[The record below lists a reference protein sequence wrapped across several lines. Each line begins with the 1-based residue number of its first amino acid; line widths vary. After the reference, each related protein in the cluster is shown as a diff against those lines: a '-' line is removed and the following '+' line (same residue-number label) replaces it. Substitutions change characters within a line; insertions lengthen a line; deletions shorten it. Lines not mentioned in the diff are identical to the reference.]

1 MNTQIFTDGIR
12 QPEETYILPLGKRRT
27 IAQSIRCSR
36 NPHLAASTSFSRQ
49 EILRDKNILIY
60 HFEDESFL
68 SFEVTYT
75 AVEDGGR

>member
-1 MNTQIFTDGIR
+1 MNTQKFDDGR
-12 QPEETYILPLGKRRT
+12 RLMVQPSAVRPRT
-27 IAQSIRCSR
+27 IAQSIRCSG

-49 EILRDKNILIY
+49 EILRDKNIHIY

-75 AVEDGGR
+75 AVEDGGRP